1 MYIIICNYPTTR
13 KLATILTRSLIQDT
27 PIWDKYSVKYTQLN
41 IQFGRARNIQLSPE
55 EEVVL
60 VFTKSVG

>member
-1 MYIIICNYPTTR
+1 MQLSYYEKVSHNTHEI
-13 KLATILTRSLIQDT
+13 SQDT

-41 IQFGRARNIQLSPE
+41 IQFGRAHNIQLSPE
-55 EEVVL
+55 VEVVL

>member
-1 MYIIICNYPTTR
+1 M
-13 KLATILTRSLIQDT
+13 RSLIQDT
-27 PIWDKYSVKYTQLN
+27 PIWDKYSVKYIQFN
-41 IQFGRARNIQLSPE
+41 IQVGRARNIQLSPE